1 MKTTTAG
8 TIILTGL
15 CLFILTAIGAYAGG
29 QDTFINK
36 CGTCHRAGGEAPVF
50 APTKYA
56 SRQWERFFER
66 NTHRRKKD
74 ITSEV
79 TPGEL
84 ELVKKYLIAHAADSD
99 QPVAIGLR

>member
-15 CLFILTAIGAYAGG
+15 CLLILSVTGVHAGG
-29 QDTFINK
+29 QDLFISK
-36 CGTCHRAGGEAPVF
+36 CGTCHRVGGEAPVF

-56 SRQWERFFER
+56 SRQWGRFFER
-66 NTHRRKKD
+66 NTHKRKKD
-74 ITSEV
+74 ISRDIA
-79 TPGEL
+79 PSEL
-84 ELVKKYLIAHAADSD
+84 ERVKKYLMDHAADSD

>member
-8 TIILTGL
+8 TIFLTVL
-15 CLFILTAIGAYAGG
+15 CLVILTAVDVRADG
-29 QDTFINK
+29 QDIFISQ
-36 CGTCHRAGGEAPVF
+36 CGACHRAGGEAPVF

-56 SRQWERFFER
+56 SRQWARFFER
-66 NTHRRKKD
+66 NTHKRKKD
-74 ITSEV
+74 ISNEF

>member
-15 CLFILTAIGAYAGG
+15 CLLILTAADAYAGG
-29 QDTFINK
+29 QDILISQ
-36 CGTCHRAGGEAPVF
+36 CGACHRPGGEAPVF

-56 SRQWERFFER
+56 SRQWGRFFER
-66 NTHRRKKD
+66 NTHKRKKD
-74 ITSEV
+74 ISSYFTS
-79 TPGEL
+79 TEL
-84 ELVKKYLIAHAADSD
+84 KRVKEYLINHAADSD

>member
-15 CLFILTAIGAYAGG
+15 CLLILGAADANAGG
-29 QDTFINK
+29 QDIFISQ
-36 CGTCHRAGGEAPVF
+36 CGACHRAGGEAPVF

-56 SRQWERFFER
+56 SRQWGRFFDR
-66 NTHRRKKD
+66 NTHKRKKD
-74 ITSEV
+74 ISRDITASK
-79 TPGEL
+79 L
-84 ELVKKYLIAHAADSD
+84 KLVKNYLMNHAADSD